1 MEAAIVQLFIE
12 AKRNQPSVIYIPSLT
27 GWCAAV
33 SETARATVRS
43 MLESLAPSDPVLL
56 LAVADCPF
64 PSLPRDVKTWFG
76 MIRENR
82 VPFVAPNAPQRT
94 IFFHDLI
101 QSIRKP
107 PTEFPD
113 AVRRKRRILEKLPVA
128 PPIAPRV
135 PTAAELAQQE
145 QKDEQ
150 TIAMLKF
157 RLGPVLIELK
167 KKFKRFSKPAAVSPH
182 HYLRLETVVLS
193 PKYRTNTVSTNSL
206 ARSVPSDIRRLRCL
220 YLYHLMVMF
229 LVLRNPMAS

>member
-1 MEAAIVQLFIE
+1 MQLFLE

-33 SETARATVRS
+33 SEAARATVRS
-43 MLESLAPSDPVLL
+43 MLESIAPTDPVLL
-56 LAVADCPF
+56 LAIADCPF
-64 PSLPRDVKTWFG
+64 TSLPRDVRTWFG

-82 VPFVAPNAPQRT
+82 VSFVAPSTLQRST
-94 IFFHDLI
+94 FFNDLI
-101 QSIRKP
+101 QSVRKP

-113 AVRRKRRILEKLPVA
+113 AVRRKKRILEKLPVA

-167 KKFKRFSKPAAVSPH
+167 KKFKRFSKPAAVGPSP
-182 HYLRLETVVLS
+182 LLAPMTIAVS
-193 PKYRTNTVSTNSL
+193 FPKCRTNTVLTNSL
-206 ARSVPSDIRRLRCL
+206 ARLVLSDIQHLPCL
-220 YLYHLMVMF
+220 YPYHPIAMVFVHRNLMV
-229 LVLRNPMAS
+229 

>member
-1 MEAAIVQLFIE
+1 VQLFLE

-27 GWCAAV
+27 GWCAAL

-43 MLESLAPSDPVLL
+43 MLESLAPTDPVLL
-56 LAVADCPF
+56 LAIADCPF
-64 PSLPRDVKTWFG
+64 TSLPRDVRAWFG

-82 VPFVAPNAPQRT
+82 VSFDEPSAQQRSM
-94 IFFHDLI
+94 FFNDLI
-101 QSIRKP
+101 QLVRKP

-113 AVRRKRRILEKLPVA
+113 AVKRKRRILEKLPVA

-167 KKFKRFSKPAAVSPH
+167 KKFKRFSKPAAVSC
-182 HYLRLETVVLS
+182 
-193 PKYRTNTVSTNSL
+193 SL
-206 ARSVPSDIRRLRCL
+206 PFACL
-220 YLYHLMVMF
+220 TAVG
-229 LVLRNPMAS
+229 